1 MSESNR
7 ADVRGTSEPA
17 DLSRRQMLRGIGLAA
32 FLAVPG
38 AGVLS
43 ACATGGDGDNPPA
56 STPAAS
62 GNAENPFN
70 VDPNAPLE
78 VVIFTGGLGET
89 YATEG
94 HEPLYKKKFP
104 NATIEHVG
112 TQQISQTLQ
121 PRFAAGDPPDFIANS
136 GTNLMDNTALQS
148 EGDLLDLTPLL
159 DAPSIDD
166 PNTKVRDTLLPGTLE
181 PGLIDNKPFV
191 LNYVSIA
198 YGLWYDKNLF
208 AKNSWTPPKSFDEF
222 KTLADKMKSAGVI
235 PYSYAGKNAPYYQ
248 YWMIMISAAK
258 IGGNEVIVNLDNLED
273 GAWTAE
279 PVRQAAAAWAE
290 IMSLYGD
297 KSHEGLIH
305 TEVQTLQNQ
314 GKVGLY
320 PSGSWLENEQ
330 KKETPA
336 TFEYAMAPTPS
347 VTSSDRM
354 PYDAIRATAGEGYII
369 PSKGKNTA
377 GALEYMRIMLSK
389 EGARVFTE
397 KSGNLTV
404 VKGASDGLTLSPGN
418 QSVADATSK
427 AGDNIVTH
435 SNIESWWKD
444 LEQELRTQ
452 TNALMFGRINADQF
466 CENMQNKAD
475 ETKNDSSIPKQ
486 RREK

>member
-1 MSESNR
+1 MSESIR
-7 ADVRGTSEPA
+7 DTT
-17 DLSRRQMLRGIGLAA
+17 DLSRRRMLRGIGLAA

-43 ACATGGDGDNPPA
+43 ACATGGESESPPA
-56 STPAAS
+56 SGPANT
-62 GNAENPFN
+62 GNAENPFG
-70 VDPNAPLE
+70 VKADAPLE

-104 NATIEHVG
+104 NATIKHVG
-112 TQQISQTLQ
+112 TQQISQQLQ

-136 GTNLMDNTALQS
+136 GTNLMDNTALVEDSQ
-148 EGDLLDLTPLL
+148 LLDLTPLL
-159 DAPSIDD
+159 EAPSIDD
-166 PNTKVRDTLLPGTLE
+166 PSKKIKDTLLPGTIE
-181 PGLIDNKPFV
+181 PGLVNGKPYV
-191 LNYVSIA
+191 LNYVSIG

-208 AKNSWTPPKSFDEF
+208 AKNSWTPPKTFDEF
-222 KTLADKMKSAGVI
+222 KALAEKMKSAGII
-235 PYSYAGKNAPYYQ
+235 PYSYAGANASYYQ

-258 IGGNEVIVNLDNLED
+258 IGGNEVIVALDNLDD

-279 PVRQAAAAWAE
+279 PVRKSAAAWAE
-290 IMSLYGD
+290 IIQTYGD
-297 KSHEGLIH
+297 KAHEGLKH

-347 VTSSDRM
+347 VTSSDKM
-354 PYDAIRATAGEGYII
+354 PYEAIRTVAGEGYII
-369 PSKGKNTA
+369 PAKGKNTA

-389 EGARVFTE
+389 EGAKVFYE

-404 VKGASDGLTLSPGN
+404 VKGAADGVSLSPGN
-418 QSVADATSK
+418 KSVADAVSK
-427 AGDNIVTH
+427 AGDNLVTF

-444 LEQELRTQ
+444 LEKELRTQ
-452 TNALMFGRINADQF
+452 TNALMFGRITADQF
-466 CENMQNKAD
+466 CENMENKAKQ
-475 ETKNDSSIPKQ
+475 TKNDPAIPKQ
-486 RREK
+486 HRDK